1 MKTAFFSRVG
11 IVTALAIIVFLFSPA
26 EAATLLVTNNNDSG
40 AGSLRQAIL
49 DNESLGGG
57 NTIIFSNVTGVIALT
72 SSELLISSNVTIFG
86 PGPRLLAI
94 NGNATNRV
102 FHITPGN
109 TVSICGLGITNG
121 GVIGLGGGIDNELSR
136 LVVSNCAIS
145 GNQPTGIYN
154 HNAVLSIIA
163 STISGNAVTNGN
175 GGGINNDGSSGGG
188 STLSI
193 STSTISS
200 NSAIG
205 SGTVGGGIFNDGNF
219 GGVTLS
225 LSNCTFS
232 GNSATQTGGGI
243 YHTGV
248 SGNAISVLTV
258 IACTVNGNSAG
269 IDAGGI
275 LNQGASAETF
285 IGNTILKAG
294 NSGANLENSGESI
307 SSLGYNLSSDNG
319 AGFLKNASDQT
330 NKDPEL
336 SPLAD
341 NGGPTPTCA
350 LVFGSP
356 AVDKGK
362 SFGLTTDQRGAPRSF
377 KFTATTNA
385 PGGDGSD
392 IGAFELGGPQLNIQQ
407 AGTNVLLSWP
417 SNYTGFT
424 LQSSTNI
431 ARSNNWG
438 SAGGSAG
445 VVGNQYQQT
454 NGPISGDLFFR
465 LREN

>member
-1 MKTAFFSRVG
+1 MKTAVVRRLG
-11 IVTALAIIVFLFSPA
+11 IVSAHIAIALLVHAA
-26 EAATLLVTNNNDSG
+26 EATTLVVTNSNDSG

-49 DNESLGGG
+49 DNENLGGG
-57 NTIIFSNVTGVIALT
+57 NTIIFSNVTGVIALA
-72 SSELLISSNVTIFG
+72 SSELLISSNVTILG
-86 PGPRLLAI
+86 PGPGLLAI

-109 TVSICGLGITNG
+109 TVSISGLSITNG

-136 LVVSNCAIS
+136 LAVSNCAIN

-154 HNAVLSIIA
+154 HNAILSIMA
-163 STISGNAVTNGN
+163 STISGNATSNGN
-175 GGGINNDGSSGGG
+175 GGGIYNDGSSGGG

-193 STSTISS
+193 STSTINS

-205 SGTVGGGIFNDGNF
+205 NGTVGGGIFNNGNF
-219 GGVTLS
+219 GGATLS
-225 LSNCTFS
+225 LSNCTIS
-232 GNSATQTGGGI
+232 GNSATQTGGGV

-248 SGNAISVLTV
+248 SGNALSVLTV
-258 IACTVNGNSAG
+258 IACTFNGNSAG

-275 LNQGASAETF
+275 YNQGASAEAF
-285 IGNTILKAG
+285 IGNTVLKAG
-294 NSGANLENSGESI
+294 NSGANLENSGGSI

-319 AGFLKNASDQT
+319 AGFLTNASDQT
-330 NKDPEL
+330 NKDPLL

-341 NGGPTPTCA
+341 NGGPTLTCA
-350 LVFGSP
+350 VVFGSP

-362 SFGLTTDQRGAPRSF
+362 SFGLTTDQRGALRPF

-407 AGTNVLLSWP
+407 AGTNVVLSWP

-424 LQSSTNI
+424 LQSSTNV
-431 ARSNNWG
+431 ALSNSWG

-445 VVGNQYQQT
+445 VVGTLYQQT